1 MTSPQSEYHLAAAVE
16 DLPNGTMLSVQLET
30 GERVCLYNYR
40 GEIGAVNDTCPHQDF
55 PMCDGALLDDGT
67 IECAWHGARFDRLT
81 GDVRRH
87 PATDPLPVYEV
98 AVRDG
103 QVFVGPRKAS

>member
-1 MTSPQSEYHLAAAVE
+1 VTSPQSGYHLAAALADVP
-16 DLPNGTMLSVQLET
+16 DGTMLSVQLES
-30 GERVCLYNYR
+30 GERVCLYNFR
-40 GEIGAVNDTCPHQDF
+40 GEIGAVSDTCPHQDF
-55 PMCDGALLDDGT
+55 PMCDGTLLDDGT
-67 IECAWHGARFDRLT
+67 IECAWHGARFDRVT

>member
-1 MTSPQSEYHLAAAVE
+1 
-16 DLPNGTMLSVQLET
+16 
-30 GERVCLYNYR
+30 
-40 GEIGAVNDTCPHQDF
+40 
-55 PMCDGALLDDGT
+55 MCDGTLLDDGT
-67 IECAWHGARFDRLT
+67 IECAWHGARFDRRT

-87 PATDPLPVYEV
+87 PATDPLPIYEV